1 MSGLQMTGYT
11 DPGRIR
17 KENEDRI
24 ATRPELGLAVLADG
38 MGGHQAGEVASGMA
52 IDVIGRHFTEMLG
65 ADPTKDKPRSGGQ
78 SPATKLVHDAIQ
90 IANTAIYELAQ
101 QRPEYA
107 GMGSTIVVV
116 IFYGDKLCVGH
127 AGDSRLYRYRN
138 SKLEQL
144 TEDHSVVQEL
154 VNRGLATPEEA
165 RITIGKNFVTR
176 ALGVDPAVVADIK
189 EQKVKQADLYLLC
202 SDGLNDVVSDQEI
215 AALLA
220 DCDAPLESTVQRM
233 IAAANERGGPDNISV
248 ILVRTGSRFT
258 RDDQGY

>member
-11 DPGRIR
+11 DPGRVR
-17 KENEDRI
+17 KENEDSI

-52 IDVIGRHFTEMLG
+52 VDVIGRHFMEMLG
-65 ADPTKDKPRSGGQ
+65 AKAKKNKSNPSGQ
-78 SPATKLVHDAIQ
+78 SPQAKLVHDAIQ

-101 QRPEYA
+101 QRQEYA

-116 IFYGDKLCVGH
+116 TFYGDKICVGH

-165 RITIGKNFVTR
+165 RMTIGKNFVTR
-176 ALGVDPAVVADIK
+176 ALGVDPAAVADVK
-189 EQKVKQADLYLLC
+189 EQKVKEADLYLLC

-215 AALLA
+215 TALLA
-220 DCDAPLESTVQRM
+220 ECDTTLESTAQRM
-233 IAAANERGGPDNISV
+233 IAIANERGGPDNISV

-258 RDDQGY
+258 LDA

>member
-11 DPGRIR
+11 DPGRVR
-17 KENEDRI
+17 KENEDSI
-24 ATRPELGLAVLADG
+24 VTRPELGLAVLADG

-52 IDVIGRHFTEMLG
+52 VDVIGRHFMEMLG
-65 ADPTKDKPRSGGQ
+65 AKPTKTAGGQ

-101 QRPEYA
+101 ERQEYA

-116 IFYGDKLCVGH
+116 TFYADKMCVGH
-127 AGDSRLYRYRN
+127 AGDSRLYRYRD

-154 VNRGLATPEEA
+154 VNRGLATPDEA
-165 RITIGKNFVTR
+165 RMTIGKNFVTR
-176 ALGVDPAVVADIK
+176 ALGVDPAVMADIK
-189 EQKVKQADLYLLC
+189 EQKVKEADLYLLC

-215 AALLA
+215 AVLLA
-220 DCDAPLESTVQRM
+220 ECDSTLENTVQQM
-233 IAAANERGGPDNISV
+233 IATANERGGPDNISV

-258 RDDQGY
+258 RDG

>member
-1 MSGLQMTGYT
+1 MTGLQIAGYT
-11 DPGRIR
+11 DPGRVR
-17 KENEDRI
+17 KENEDSI
-24 ATRPELGLAVLADG
+24 AARPELGLAVLADG

-52 IDVIGRHFTEMLG
+52 IDVVCRHFMELLST
-65 ADPTKDKPRSGGQ
+65 KPRKNKSNLHDR
-78 SPATKLVHDAIQ
+78 SLEAKLVLDAIQ
-90 IANTAIYELAQ
+90 LANTAIYELAQ

-107 GMGSTIVVV
+107 GMGSTIVVLT
-116 IFYGDKLCVGH
+116 FYGDRMCVGH

-138 SKLEQL
+138 AKLEQL

-165 RITIGKNFVTR
+165 HMTIGKNFVTR

-189 EQKVKQADLYLLC
+189 EQKVKEADLYLLC

-220 DCDAPLESTVQRM
+220 ECDPALDRTAQKM
-233 IAAANERGGPDNISV
+233 IAVANERGGPDNISV

-258 RDDQGY
+258 PGA